1 METRNEE
8 RVYIFFLIYSTNQ
21 LGVTATCRTSSV
33 AAHPP
38 RFSSPVEADGF
49 HVVESRR
56 WWRSRFVDGQGSHA
70 RCHQASSACAPT
82 VCLRITSR
90 RNAIS
95 PHAVYIAGAR
105 STALGH
111 ASVEDRRPGP
121 RCVGKATGH
130 GGSAGSLLA
139 GLQALRHLI
148 VPSRGGDVPPA
159 VRCSR
164 L

>member
-1 METRNEE
+1 MRSRFTS
-8 RVYIFFLIYSTNQ
+8 FFNILYQPAGGDCYVSH
-21 LGVTATCRTSSV
+21 VVRCSS
-33 AAHPP
+33 PP
-38 RFSSPVEADGF
+38 RFSSPVDADGF

-82 VCLRITSR
+82 VCPRITSR

-95 PHAVYIAGAR
+95 PHAVYIVGAR

-130 GGSAGSLLA
+130 GGSVGSLLA